1 MEHGKVAA
9 GPVRCRVAVQRVDP
23 GACGNVGGHGAGE
36 DGGANILVGGH
47 VDILYMCVCVCVG
60 GGGGREVMCACVWG
74 GREGMTCD
82 AVWGEGGDDITC
94 V

>member
-60 GGGGREVMCACVWG
+60 GGGGGGGGEGGDVCMCVG
-74 GREGMTCD
+74 
-82 AVWGEGGDDITC
+82 GEGGDDM
-94 V
+94 